1 MNLARWRRIPGYLP
15 EARAWRAW
23 RDRNPDEVYEWM
35 FIVALRDGN
44 GVTLSVKCP
53 GGVGGAPKGTCHFSR
68 QLIHVESMDLLTRF
82 ATNVRRLREKKKFS
96 QKALAD
102 KVGISVSYVSMLER
116 GQRSPPLETIEK
128 MAKALGVPP
137 ASLLAGR

>member
-1 MNLARWRRIPGYLP
+1 
-15 EARAWRAW
+15 
-23 RDRNPDEVYEWM
+23 
-35 FIVALRDGN
+35 
-44 GVTLSVKCP
+44 
-53 GGVGGAPKGTCHFSR
+53 
-68 QLIHVESMDLLTRF
+68 MDLLTRF
-82 ATNVRRLREKKKFS
+82 ATNVRKLREKKKLS

-137 ASLLAGR
+137 AALLAGR

>member
-1 MNLARWRRIPGYLP
+1 
-15 EARAWRAW
+15 
-23 RDRNPDEVYEWM
+23 
-35 FIVALRDGN
+35 
-44 GVTLSVKCP
+44 
-53 GGVGGAPKGTCHFSR
+53 
-68 QLIHVESMDLLTRF
+68 MDLLTRF
-82 ATNVRRLREKKKFS
+82 AGNVRRLRAKKKLS

-137 ASLLAGR
+137 AQLLGGGK

>member
-1 MNLARWRRIPGYLP
+1 
-15 EARAWRAW
+15 
-23 RDRNPDEVYEWM
+23 
-35 FIVALRDGN
+35 
-44 GVTLSVKCP
+44 
-53 GGVGGAPKGTCHFSR
+53 
-68 QLIHVESMDLLTRF
+68 MDLLGRF
-82 ATNVRRLREKKKFS
+82 ADSVRRLRAKKKLS

-137 ASLLAGR
+137 ASLLGGK

>member
-1 MNLARWRRIPGYLP
+1 
-15 EARAWRAW
+15 
-23 RDRNPDEVYEWM
+23 
-35 FIVALRDGN
+35 
-44 GVTLSVKCP
+44 
-53 GGVGGAPKGTCHFSR
+53 
-68 QLIHVESMDLLTRF
+68 MDLLTRF
-82 ATNVRRLREKKKFS
+82 AGNVRRLRSKKHLS

-137 ASLLAGR
+137 ANLLGGR